1 MGKLKNRKLQRC
13 MEIVNNCD
21 GSDCGLQK
29 TKLAVEQLNKIYA
42 GDSLGSDDGTQGDT
56 CTKNAKAC

>member
-1 MGKLKNRKLQRC
+1 

-42 GDSLGSDDGTQGDT
+42 GDSLGSDDGTQSDT
-56 CTKNAKAC
+56 CTKDAKVC